1 MAPPSE
7 EEKVF
12 LDAISVLTEPQQALL
27 ITLYRDL
34 GQKHLF
40 DEEFFNGAAPPSQ
53 RRQFAAQLLSLDQ
66 EYTNGG
72 LEGYITKAR
81 ELLADSQRGVNPLAG
96 WTPSVPKGQLLDF
109 GTSQYKEREAEGIK
123 QLASCGF
130 VLVAGGLGERLGY
143 TGIKVRSV
151 AGRSP
156 PFAARNQSKSANQS
170 SVTCHNPHSCIVLFV
185 RFATHTHT
193 HT

>member
-1 MAPPSE
+1 VLSRKIREEHQESGYDCNNKNKNKNKNKTNMAPPSE

-12 LDAISVLTEPQQALL
+12 LEAISILTEPQQALL

-53 RRQFAAQLLSLDQ
+53 RRQLAAQLLSLDH

-81 ELLADSQRGVNPLAG
+81 QLLADSQRGVNPLAG
-96 WTPSVPKGQLLDF
+96 WTPSVPKGQLLDL
-109 GTSQYKEREAEGIK
+109 GTTQYKEREEEGIK
-123 QLASCGF
+123 HLGSCGF

-143 TGIKVRSV
+143 TGIKVRSAA
-151 AGRSP
+151 AGGSP
-156 PFAARNQSKSANQS
+156 Y
-170 SVTCHNPHSCIVLFV
+170 
-185 RFATHTHT
+185 
-193 HT
+193 